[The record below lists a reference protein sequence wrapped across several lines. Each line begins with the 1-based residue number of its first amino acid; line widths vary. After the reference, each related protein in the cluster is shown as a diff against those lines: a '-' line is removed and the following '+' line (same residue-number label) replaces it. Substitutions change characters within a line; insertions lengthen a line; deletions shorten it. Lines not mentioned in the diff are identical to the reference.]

1 MKIVQIQSHSHFLY
15 QGVYINNLPEK
26 PKGPA
31 DGIPDTPGKKKK
43 KKNNKKKKKRKRKE
57 NNNKKK

>member
-43 KKNNKKKKKRKRKE
+43 KKLKKQTEISKSSGYIYK
-57 NNNKKK
+57 